1 MTRLPFLDMKVEIKA
16 SDLIKLS
23 PGHCIFLVTASNRED
38 RGGSPADL
46 ATSLGEKNT
55 GRHATET
62 NKKEIRSSGEPL

>member
-46 ATSLGEKNT
+46 ATSLGEKKHRQTCN
-55 GRHATET
+55 G
-62 NKKEIRSSGEPL
+62 NKRKGNQILR